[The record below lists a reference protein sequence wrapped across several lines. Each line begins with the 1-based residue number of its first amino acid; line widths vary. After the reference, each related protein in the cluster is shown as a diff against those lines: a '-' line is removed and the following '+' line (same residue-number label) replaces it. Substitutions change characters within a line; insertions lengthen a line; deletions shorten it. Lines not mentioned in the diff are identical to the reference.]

1 MTIREMIGKI
11 PYLCKSKNA
20 AREVEIMKFQFD
32 DELSNPNSVFN
43 KNELDLKKPYN
54 RLKTV
59 VFTGKFLKVWHC
71 KNIAKLLLLNHYKK
85 EHNENK
91 YDKKIKGLKVVI
103 TIGEIINPDIKK
115 EIPLKEVLTSRSEWD
130 G

>member
-1 MTIREMIGKI
+1 MNVREIVRKV

-20 AREVEIMKFQFD
+20 DRESVINEFQFN
-32 DELSNPNSVFN
+32 DELNKPNSVFAKN
-43 KNELDLKKPYN
+43 KLDLKKPYN

-59 VFTGKFLKVWHC
+59 VLTGKFLKVWHC

-91 YDKKIKGLKVVI
+91 YNGKIIGLKAAI
-103 TIGEIINPDIKK
+103 AIGEVLNPEIKK
-115 EIPLKEVLTSRSEWD
+115 EIPLKEITTKSEWD